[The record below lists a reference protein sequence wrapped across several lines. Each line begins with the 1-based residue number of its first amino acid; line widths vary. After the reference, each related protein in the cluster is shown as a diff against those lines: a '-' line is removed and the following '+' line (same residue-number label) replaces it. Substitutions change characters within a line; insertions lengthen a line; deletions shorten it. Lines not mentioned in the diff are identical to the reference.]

1 MARLGPEIM
10 EDDEECDVASFF
22 FEVCG
27 LEYSDFI
34 GNKKILTRE
43 IWEANLEKIL
53 QIVKERASRRA
64 TYFVF
69 GYITLLTGS
78 RLPAHIRPVIL
89 DVAKWEHEKNS
100 WLDKEFAI
108 ERKFYLDDFRQ
119 KIHDHRSGRPTRLI
133 YLKNGSEDITHGVI
147 GINKFWEHIISGE
160 ISSKIHLNLDSSN
173 LFEIP
178 EPVFDLDHLKSL
190 SLERNNIM
198 EVPSEIE
205 NLTSLED
212 LDISW
217 NSLTTLPTSIGNLA
231 SLKSL
236 SCDHNKITT
245 LPESLGK
252 AVTLKELYLRGN
264 KIISLPESLYNLNSL
279 KYLDLGDNEITSY
292 PDTIKKLSHIKHLFL
307 SNSIHIQ

>member
-10 EDDEECDVASFF
+10 EDDEECDIASFF

-34 GNKKILTRE
+34 GNEKILTRE

-78 RLPAHIRPVIL
+78 RLPAHIRPIIL

-100 WLDKEFAI
+100 WFDKDSAI
-108 ERKFYLDDFRQ
+108 RREFYLDDFRQ
-119 KIHDHRSGRPTRLI
+119 KIHDHRPGRPTRLVC
-133 YLKNGSEDITHGVI
+133 LQNGSEDITHGVI
-147 GINKFWEHIISGE
+147 GLNNFWDFVISGE

-173 LFEIP
+173 LNEIP

-190 SLERNNIM
+190 SLERNNII
-198 EVPSEIE
+198 EIPSKIE
-205 NLTSLED
+205 SLTSLED
-212 LDISW
+212 LHISW
-217 NSLTTLPTSIGNLA
+217 NSLTTLPTSIGSLT
-231 SLKSL
+231 SLKCL
-236 SCDHNKITT
+236 SCNHNKITT

-252 AVTLKELYLRGN
+252 AVTLKELYLRDN
-264 KIISLPESLYNLNSL
+264 EIVSLPESLCNLNSL
-279 KYLDLGDNEITSY
+279 NYLDLGDNEITSY
-292 PDTIKKLSHIKHLFL
+292 PNIINKLSHIKHLFL
-307 SNSIHIQ
+307 SNSNCIQ